1 MPTAAEAGYPQLD
14 VTSWFALY
22 APAGTPKPVVDK
34 LTGEIAAITKNA
46 AFVQKAEEQGA
57 QASYMNPEQLA
68 EYTRAEL
75 GRWQAVVK
83 SAGIK
88 AE

>member
-1 MPTAAEAGYPQLD
+1 MVRAVRAGGNTEACRGQTD
-14 VTSWFALY
+14 
-22 APAGTPKPVVDK
+22 
-34 LTGEIAAITKNA
+34 GEIAAITKNA

-83 SAGIK
+83 SAGIN